1 MHFLSAH
8 REFARHLYCAET
20 AQRGASYPALQGN
33 AACGVAVVG
42 GGLAALSATIALAD
56 KGFSVRLL
64 EARQAGF
71 DASGRTAGQATSAA
85 KARALQAGADHL
97 AQAYG
102 YPMQP
107 IAAADM
113 PNWINSACCQ
123 AAVHDPRSGHLHP
136 LKYAPGLARA
146 TAGLGL
152 PLPKHTAA
160 SAFTPAAS
168 PTVTAGARPTSAA
181 RRTRRKSI
189 I

>member
-1 MHFLSAH
+1 MHFLSAD
-8 REFARHLYCAET
+8 REFARHPYCAET
-20 AQRGASYPALQGN
+20 AQYGASYPALQGD
-33 AACGVAVVG
+33 ADCDAAVVG
-42 GGLAALSATIALAD
+42 SGLAGLSATIAL
-56 KGFSVRLL
+56 
-64 EARQAGF
+64 
-71 DASGRTAGQATSAA
+71 
-85 KARALQAGADHL
+85 
-97 AQAYG
+97 
-102 YPMQP
+102 
-107 IAAADM
+107 ADM

-160 SAFTPAAS
+160 SAITPAAS

-181 RRTRRKSI
+181 WRTRRKSI